1 MTREQIAEI
10 GKDHYADMVRLGWI
24 DKELSNSHYL
34 MLIIGEVCEAI
45 QADRK
50 GNVTVSQ
57 SVSWDILRT
66 EVDEMDSDLLFKES
80 FEYYCKD
87 TVQDELA
94 DTMLRLLSFYYMKEI
109 DKLIPYDVGYRYL
122 PVPDENT
129 FTENAMKLVRILSQ
143 ENALIAACDGIAYV
157 NKWAEKLNIDLYK
170 ACKRKMR
177 YNRIRTDWKYHVKK
191 Y

>member
-10 GKDHYADMVRLGWI
+10 GKDHYDDMVRLGWI

-50 GNVTVSQ
+50 GNVTVSRNVSHSILQ
-57 SVSWDILRT
+57 S
-66 EVDEMDSDLLFKES
+66 EVDEMPSDLLFKES

-94 DTMLRLLSFYYMKEI
+94 DTILRLLSFYYMRGLDELVTL
-109 DKLIPYDVGYRYL
+109 DKQYPYS
-122 PVPDENT
+122 PDEKT

-143 ENALIAACDGIAYV
+143 EEPVLAVYSGILYV
-157 NKWAEKLNIDLYK
+157 NEWSEKMGIDLYR

-177 YNRIRTDWKYHVKK
+177 YNQIRTDWKYGLKK

>member
-1 MTREQIAEI
+1 MTKEQIAEI

-34 MLIIGEVCEAI
+34 MLVIGEVCEAI

-50 GNVTVSQ
+50 GNLTVSQ
-57 SVSWDILRT
+57 SVSADILRS

-94 DTMLRLLSFYYMKEI
+94 DTMLRLLSLFYMKEMYEYAEA
-109 DKLIPYDVGYRYL
+109 DQDCGFFPKYD
-122 PVPDENT
+122 T
-129 FTENAMKLVRILSQ
+129 FTENAMELVKIL
-143 ENALIAACDGIAYV
+143 ADHPAIIAIVAGISYV
-157 NKWAEKLNIDLYK
+157 NKWADSLGIDLYK

-177 YNRIRTDWKYHVKK
+177 YNRIRTDWKYHQKK